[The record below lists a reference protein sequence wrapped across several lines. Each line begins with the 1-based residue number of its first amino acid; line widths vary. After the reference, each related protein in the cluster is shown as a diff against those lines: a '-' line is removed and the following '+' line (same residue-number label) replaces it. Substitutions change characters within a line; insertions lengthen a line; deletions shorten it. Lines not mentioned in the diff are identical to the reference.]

1 MGICG
6 GYQMLGASVADPDQV
21 EAAGVTE
28 IAGMGLIDMDTV
40 FRGDKVQAQTRGV
53 FAGVTGMLENLN
65 GLGYEGY
72 EIHMG
77 RSQETLPPLNGSGNI
92 YGSYIHGI
100 FDAPQIADIILKAVC
115 AQKGLDFSALE
126 TYDATE
132 YKERQYDI
140 LADAVRQGLDMD
152 LVYRVLNREV

>member
-1 MGICG
+1 
-6 GYQMLGASVADPDQV
+6 
-21 EAAGVTE
+21 
-28 IAGMGLIDMDTV
+28 MDTV
-40 FRGDKVQAQTRGV
+40 FRGDKVQTQTRGT
-53 FAGVTGMLENLN
+53 FTGVTGMLKALN
-65 GLGYEGY
+65 GLSYEGY

-77 RSQETLPPLNGSGNI
+77 RSQEALPALNGTGNI

-100 FDAPQIADIILKAVC
+100 FDAPQIADTILKALC
-115 AQKGLDFSALE
+115 RQKGLDFSVLE

-152 LVYRVLNREV
+152 LVYKILNREV